1 MTDNILLEPGGR
13 RRKLQ
18 LSFDANVG
26 IEEGEMPAVEM
37 HYSGRRF
44 LVAFGSAL
52 AALGAI
58 LVALYMGGVAL
69 AVPLGVFAYRRTG

>member
-1 MTDNILLEPGGR
+1 
-13 RRKLQ
+13 
-18 LSFDANVG
+18 
-26 IEEGEMPAVEM
+26 MPAVEM